1 MPSSARFGA
10 LAIVAVA
17 VACVEKTPL
26 SPGPDVIAVH
36 AVLNPA
42 ERVQHV
48 VVVRRPEAG
57 TRYDRP
63 VSGATVSFV
72 APSGATLAATE
83 VSTPSEYPDVAKMPS
98 PHYDIATSAVAVG
111 QPYRLRVVLPTGEVV
126 EGETVAPAA
135 APATS
140 ATERRLDRSI
150 DTLRLSWPRVPGA
163 RAYEVRVSA
172 KRDPLTW
179 YGGGYV
185 TYADTA
191 VTLPG
196 SARPHGRPIFIEGS
210 SYDLVVSAVDT
221 NYYMYYGFDSDQYT
235 GTSLPTSLRGAV
247 GVFGALV
254 PIVRMSI
261 TVEGVSPAAR

>member
-10 LAIVAVA
+10 LVIVGFA

-26 SPGPDVIAVH
+26 SPGPDVIVVH

-57 TRYDRP
+57 TGYDRP

-72 APSGATLAATE
+72 APDGATLAATE
-83 VSTPSEYPDVAKMPS
+83 VSTPSEYPNVATMPS
-98 PHYDIATSAVAVG
+98 PHYDIATSVVAVG

-135 APATS
+135 TPATS
-140 ATERRLDRSI
+140 TTERRLDRRV

-172 KRDPLTW
+172 KRDPLSW
-179 YGGGYV
+179 YGGYV

-196 SARPHGRPIFIEGS
+196 SATPHGRPIFMDGFR
-210 SYDLVVSAVDT
+210 YDLVVSAVDS
-221 NYYMYYGFDSDQYT
+221 NYYRYYGFDSDQYT

-254 PIVRMSI
+254 PILRM
-261 TVEGVSPAAR
+261 TVTMEGVDPRLP